1 MKEKKLKLLEVVR
14 SVLFASTFAFVF
26 SVATVD
32 AQVANAKKA
41 PAATATIKEGDGD
54 WETVAQFV
62 NSQTPFVVR
71 IDLEGVN
78 LDQTGESLTGV
89 FHKIIS
95 KVGFDA
101 ISERRCEEAFARTVA
116 SSVVAGKFALT
127 AISGGA
133 SLPKIY
139 VVGFLTGDSI
149 QYVGVVPTKGKGL
162 AQLDVW
168 RNLVAKY
175 EVKLYER
182 DSCFIF
188 NPTLEEEELDELLN
202 GFKAESNPAIQKF
215 FSDESATFA
224 AYVAKF
230 PLERILKERGVEL
243 DKAFNEAEEKGVAI
257 SPLWNLCKE
266 TFENAEILLD
276 LNQLTYSE
284 VVTFADEE
292 SAINARKQ
300 LESLIDALVIAQTSA
315 ASDSSFITDSFGLQD
330 LSRELT
336 RASMRKG
343 LPRVE
348 GNRLVDDSTKSS
360 SPSIAHIGIAVGL
373 LLPAVQAARS
383 ASRRMQCT
391 DNLKQIML
399 AVHNFHDTNVSLPP
413 AYTVDADGKPMHS
426 WRVYLLPFLGEA
438 KLYSQIRLNEP
449 WDGEWNSQ
457 FHSQTPA
464 VYRCPNDE
472 DLPEGTTR
480 YAFVVGKKTPF
491 DKPTTVDETGS
502 FLKSKRPNFASIT
515 DGLSNTICVVERKK
529 AVCWMNP
536 NEEFDVESLENGFDD
551 SKDDCL
557 QSSHARGAHVGMFD
571 GAVLFVP
578 DSISG
583 ETLKALGTKNGGEIV
598 SREDLKSR

>member
-1 MKEKKLKLLEVVR
+1 MKQKKLKLLEVVR
-14 SVLFASTFAFVF
+14 SVLFASMFAFVF

-32 AQVANAKKA
+32 AQVKDAKTN

-71 IDLEGVN
+71 LDLEGVN
-78 LDQTGESLTGV
+78 LDQTGESLTRV
-89 FHKIIS
+89 FHNVLS
-95 KVGFDA
+95 KAGFDA
-101 ISERRCEEAFARTVA
+101 ISERRCEEAFARTIA

-127 AISGGA
+127 TISGGA

-139 VVGFLTGDSI
+139 VVGFLTDDSI
-149 QYVGVVPTKGKGL
+149 QCVGVVSTKDKGL

-168 RNLVAKY
+168 RNLAAKY

-188 NPTLEEEELDELLN
+188 NPTHEEEELDELLK
-202 GFKAESNPAIQKF
+202 GIKAEPAPAIEKF

-230 PLERILKERGVEL
+230 PLERILKENGVKL
-243 DKAFNEAEEKGVAI
+243 DKTFKEFEGKGFAI

-266 TFENAEILLD
+266 SFESAEILLD
-276 LNQLTYSE
+276 LNKLTYSD
-284 VVTFADEE
+284 VVMFADEE
-292 SAINARKQ
+292 SAVDARKQ
-300 LESLIDALVIAQTSA
+300 LESLIDALAIAQTSVA
-315 ASDSSFITDSFGLQD
+315 GDSSLVMESFGLQD

-336 RASMRKG
+336 RAAMRKG

-373 LLPAVQAARS
+373 LLPAVQAPRLAT
-383 ASRRMQCT
+383 RRVQCT
-391 DNLKQIML
+391 NNLKQIML
-399 AVHNFHDTNVSLPP
+399 AVHNFHDTNAWLPP

-426 WRVYLLPFLGEA
+426 WRVYLLPFLGEV
-438 KLYSQIRLNEP
+438 KLYAQIRLNEP
-449 WDGEWNSQ
+449 WNSEWNSQ
-457 FHSQTPA
+457 FHSQTPD
-464 VYRCPNDE
+464 VYRCPKDE

-480 YAFVVGKKTPF
+480 YSFVVGKNTPF
-491 DKPTTVDETGS
+491 AKPATVDKDGAFSKTKRAS
-502 FLKSKRPNFASIT
+502 FAIIT
-515 DGLSNTICVVERKK
+515 DGMSHTICIVERKK

-557 QSSHARGAHVGMFD
+557 QSSHAGGANVGMFD

-578 DSISG
+578 DSLSG
-583 ETLKALGTKNGGEIV
+583 ETLKALGTMNGGEAV